1 MDHQTIPLGIWFS
14 SWTYI
19 TVHSFVKAQK
29 NGISTSSTAQ
39 GGGGSFKNRKPMW
52 QVGCCES
59 RMAQRI
65 HWWTERWLRS
75 PLFLSLSLTTYLL
88 TYQPVCLSIY
98 LSIFMAQLV
107 HNAPTRRALLENKQ
121 TKHYEPRN
129 DLSISTHRSMDQL
142 IFFLSFLILPFDTT
156 HFLFSRGQIIW
167 IHNPS
172 ICIFAHLCNTNPTQV
187 ASMHWKNKST
197 TQVA

>member
-29 NGISTSSTAQ
+29 MAYLPVVPHKAVAEVSKIGNLCD
-39 GGGGSFKNRKPMW
+39 RL
-52 QVGCCES
+52 VCCES

-75 PLFLSLSLTTYLL
+75 PLFLSLSLTTYLP
-88 TYQPVCLSIY
+88 TYLPTCLSIY

-107 HNAPTRRALLENKQ
+107 HNAPTRRALLENK
-121 TKHYEPRN
+121 RN
-129 DLSISTHRSMDQL
+129 ITNHATTSQSQL
-142 IFFLSFLILPFDTT
+142 IGQWTSWFFFLSFLILPFDTT
-156 HFLFSRGQIIW
+156 HFLFLGDKSSEFII
-167 IHNPS
+167 HPYAS
-172 ICIFAHLCNTNPTQV
+172 LRICAIPTRHRLHPCIEKR
-187 ASMHWKNKST
+187 SPPHR
-197 TQVA
+197 

>member
-29 NGISTSSTAQ
+29 MAYLPVVPHKAVAEVSKIGNLCDRLVVVNHGWHSESTDGPK
-39 GGGGSFKNRKPMW
+39 GGWGLLSF
-52 QVGCCES
+52 S
-59 RMAQRI
+59 
-65 HWWTERWLRS
+65 
-75 PLFLSLSLTTYLL
+75 LFLWLPTYLP
-88 TYQPVCLSIY
+88 TNLSVY

-142 IFFLSFLILPFDTT
+142 IFFYRS
-156 HFLFSRGQIIW
+156 
-167 IHNPS
+167 
-172 ICIFAHLCNTNPTQV
+172 
-187 ASMHWKNKST
+187 
-197 TQVA
+197 